1 MHQLHTELK
10 AKGVKVEDEVRP
22 AWGAQGYG
30 PQCKLWD
37 PEGNKIELRCYTTPS
52 YTNQGGHDM
61 ALTLAEA
68 KRMIQ
73 AARAKAEEL
82 QVK

>member
-1 MHQLHTELK
+1 MHQLRTALK

-22 AWGAQGYG
+22 AWEAQGYG
-30 PQCKLWD
+30 QQCKLWD
-37 PEGNKIELRCYTTPS
+37 PEENTIELRWYTTPS

>member
-30 PQCKLWD
+30 QQFKLWN
-37 PEGNKIELRCYTTPS
+37 PEGNKIELSCYTTPS
-52 YTNQGGHDM
+52 
-61 ALTLAEA
+61 
-68 KRMIQ
+68 
-73 AARAKAEEL
+73 
-82 QVK
+82 